1 MSTPTDISNETAPA
15 APEAKAGSKRPILAA
30 LLLGFLALGGWKYA
44 ATIGH
49 ERTDDAQVEGD
60 IVGLAVRTS
69 GAVKEVRFADN
80 THVTAGDVLVV
91 LDDDIQKAKLA
102 QAEAALEVAKAQA
115 EAAEKS
121 AALSDRNARGTK
133 TATRAQLDGAAY
145 GATQTKEQIAASEA
159 RVTAAKSTLAQA
171 KDEEG
176 RAKRLFDT
184 GSVSKAQFDLAK
196 TALDNAQSG
205 YDQSVA
211 NLESARA
218 NVGSAQSRVAETA
231 AKLEQVSD
239 VDTLVAEAAARSRTA
254 KAQVLVAQ
262 ASRDLAA
269 LDLSFTKIVA
279 PQAGVVTKKSVGVGQ
294 LLGPGST
301 IAQLVPDGSLWIVAN
316 FKETQIGAMRT
327 GNPVEIEVDA
337 LPGRKFQ
344 ATVESFS
351 PATGSRFSLLP
362 PDNASGNYTKVVQRI
377 PVRMKIENLG
387 DALLRPGFSV
397 TANVKVR

>member
-1 MSTPTDISNETAPA
+1 VSAATDISNENAPV
-15 APEAKAGSKRPILAA
+15 APEGKAGSKCPILAA

-80 THVTAGDVLVV
+80 THIAAGDVLVV

-102 QAEAALEVAKAQA
+102 QAEASLEVAKAQA

-159 RVTAAKSTLAQA
+159 RVTAARSTLAQA
-171 KDEEG
+171 KEEEG

-294 LLGPGST
+294 LLAPGST

>member
-1 MSTPTDISNETAPA
+1 MSTTTDISNETAPA

>member
-1 MSTPTDISNETAPA
+1 VSTPTDISNETAPA